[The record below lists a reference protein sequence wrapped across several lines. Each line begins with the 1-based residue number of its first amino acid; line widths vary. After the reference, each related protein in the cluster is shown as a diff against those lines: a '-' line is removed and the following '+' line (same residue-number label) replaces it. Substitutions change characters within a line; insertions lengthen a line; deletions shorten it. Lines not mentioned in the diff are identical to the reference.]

1 MFFIVV
7 AYIPGVLWKQKRL
20 WGGFVMLMIYDRL
33 MMGIQSRE
41 ENKGGRQ
48 CEEKCEFFS
57 CLLFSGR
64 IQQKDV
70 EFTRVLH

>member
-7 AYIPGVLWKQKRL
+7 AYIPGVLWKQKIVK
-20 WGGFVMLMIYDRL
+20 GFCDANDIWSIDD
-33 MMGIQSRE
+33 GNPIQRR
-41 ENKGGRQ
+41 KQRRQ
-48 CEEKCEFFS
+48 AMSEKCEFFS

-70 EFTRVLH
+70 EFIRVLH